1 MATPKKSKKDTA
13 DQQKNR
19 SDRPTPI
26 KAEVVVDSS
35 NTATAN
41 TLDSSDKTDG
51 SSRRKRQLK
60 PAPTTVRQQS
70 EEALTKSGQPS
81 KRQKV
86 GRAASKPFRFLAIL
100 GRPFRWLGKF
110 RLFRWIGYI
119 FAPPYL
125 RNSLKELRLVTWPTR
140 KQSRQLT
147 FAVIV
152 FSLIFGLLAAITDYG
167 LDKLFRGV
175 ILKH

>member
-1 MATPKKSKKDTA
+1 MATSKKSKKDTA

-35 NTATAN
+35 NTSTAN
-41 TLDSSDKTDG
+41 TLDS

-86 GRAASKPFRFLAIL
+86 GRAASKPFRLLAVL

-119 FAPPYL
+119 FAPPYV